1 MHKND
6 FMSTINKDFGS
17 GGMFCTLTDVDLG
30 NYLLE
35 KVTTFM
41 SSPSYRVLMAVANV
55 GQQKVNPPIYLL
67 SQDVSYNATIIVAM
81 ANHFHFR

>member
-6 FMSTINKDFGS
+6 FMSTINKGYGF
-17 GGMFCTLTDVDLG
+17 GGMFCKLTDVDLG

-41 SSPSYRVLMAVANV
+41 SSPSYRILTAVANV
-55 GQQKVNPPIYLL
+55 GQQNVNPSVYLL
-67 SQDVSYNATIIVAM
+67 SQYISAVIVAM
-81 ANHFHFR
+81 VNLPLPRG

>member
-6 FMSTINKDFGS
+6 FMSTINKGFGS

-41 SSPSYRVLMAVANV
+41 SSPSYRILTAVANV
-55 GQQKVNPPIYLL
+55 GQQNVNPPVYLL
-67 SQDVSYNATIIVAM
+67 SQDVSAVIVAM
-81 ANHFHFR
+81 ANLPLPRG